1 MNAKSV
7 LLEAMQ
13 AVQSTS
19 TNSTDTNVDGNISV
33 TEHND
38 NDFFCFYDTPET
50 SSSASAELD
59 LYLNDSADQLETLN
73 RCPLV
78 KQVFIAKN
86 TALPSSVPMERLFST
101 GDKF

>member
-1 MNAKSV
+1 VAFNRDPAFIGDPASIRTWLNSEAAKMNAKSV

-38 NDFFCFYDTPET
+38 NDFFCF
-50 SSSASAELD
+50 
-59 LYLNDSADQLETLN
+59 
-73 RCPLV
+73 
-78 KQVFIAKN
+78 
-86 TALPSSVPMERLFST
+86 
-101 GDKF
+101 